1 MYLTLMLPKM
11 ISLYNDHTERFE
23 RITPKVQLGIQ
34 ALVTDSAYAHLKS
47 LNLGL
52 VVGPDSVDQH
62 KNRTLDLLLE
72 NGFAVKK
79 VAMHI
84 ATPVGCDAPAPQQFT
99 TLDTATKL
107 PLLQLREPT
116 LAAHAPRFFSDID
129 GVIFDVGMSGLR
141 SDHTVS
147 LLTDVLQEA
156 AKLKKKVIITD
167 RINPLGPCMEG
178 PGEIPLRPGIT
189 IAELGRFLN
198 THVLSNRADLTTIS
212 LQGWHRDEPLRGL
225 SAGPERFEGAFDR
238 SLLELLSSLKPLEV
252 TLGTQ
257 GEASLLFPQDEQPS
271 TWEYNYLRE
280 LCDKLGLVTSEHSY
294 WSKEKKR
301 LYKGIKISSRLD
313 AGNASI
319 VNTLLT
325 LTRFLSQR
333 KSVVVS
339 CTPAFDSV
347 MGDDEVRRF
356 FEHMIGFDT
365 LKSKV
370 EKSVSRFARK
380 VRNCLLYKPFPEAH
394 ALQIIRV

>member
-1 MYLTLMLPKM
+1 M
-11 ISLYNDHTERFE
+11 
-23 RITPKVQLGIQ
+23 
-34 ALVTDSAYAHLKS
+34 
-47 LNLGL
+47 
-52 VVGPDSVDQH
+52 
-62 KNRTLDLLLE
+62 
-72 NGFAVKK
+72 
-79 VAMHI
+79 
-84 ATPVGCDAPAPQQFT
+84 
-99 TLDTATKL
+99 
-107 PLLQLREPT
+107 LQLYEPKF
-116 LAAHAPRFFSDID
+116 ASHAQRFFADVD
-129 GVIFDVGMSGLR
+129 GVVFDVSMSGLR

-167 RINPLGPCMEG
+167 RINPLGPKMEG
-178 PGEIPLRPGIT
+178 PGNIPLRPGIT
-189 IAELGRFLN
+189 IAELARFLN
-198 THVLSNRADLTTIS
+198 THVLANRADLTTIA
-212 LQGWHRDEPLRGL
+212 LQGWHRDDPLRGL
-225 SAGPERFEGAFDR
+225 TLRPNNADGAFER

-252 TLGTQ
+252 TLGDH
-257 GEASLLFPQDEQPS
+257 GEPSLLFPQDEQPS
-271 TWEYNYLRE
+271 MWEYNYLRK
-280 LCDKLGLVTSEHSY
+280 LCDKLGLMTSEHSY

-301 LYKGIKISSRLD
+301 LFKGIKILSRRD
-313 AGNASI
+313 PGSASI

-347 MGDDEVRRF
+347 MDDGEVRRF

-365 LKSKV
+365 LKDKV